1 MAVRE
6 DGEVYVADAWNRR
19 VQVFDAGGEY
29 IRQWES
35 VGWQGESLDNKPYLV
50 VDAMGR
56 VISSDPEGYQVIVWD
71 EYGEL
76 LEIWGQYGADGS
88 NFDLPTGIAL
98 DGEGGLYV
106 MDSGNSRI
114 MYFLLD
120 D

>member
-1 MAVRE
+1 M
-6 DGEVYVADAWNRR
+6 
-19 VQVFDAGGEY
+19 
-29 IRQWES
+29 
-35 VGWQGESLDNKPYLV
+35 
-50 VDAMGR
+50 
-56 VISSDPEGYQVIVWD
+56 IVWD